1 MTLINT
7 LKKFWKLKVSCSLIL
22 IFLVFQFSFAQFSV
36 LEKISFKSRIT
47 DIEIDH
53 YGFIYQLKYDN
64 LLKLN
69 SKGEILYSYSN
80 KLLGDI
86 SQIDV
91 TNPLRPLLFYKD
103 QGIVTVL
110 DNTLSQQK
118 QEISLNE
125 IGLYQAKCIA
135 NSNFDNG
142 IWLYDIDINEI
153 IKIDYLSNI
162 IYRSGNLSVILNKMN
177 SPVIS
182 LYEKNKKLYAVTKNK
197 IFILDQFGSLINT
210 ITVSASHG
218 LIVNDNQFVC
228 FDGAFIT
235 LYETLNFKTDTIY
248 HNSDFNKI
256 CGYNNQLIGLSKN
269 KKDIFLMQVEQ

>member
-1 MTLINT
+1 
-7 LKKFWKLKVSCSLIL
+7 
-22 IFLVFQFSFAQFSV
+22 V
-36 LEKISFKSRIT
+36 LDKISFKEEIT
-47 DIEIDH
+47 DIQIDH
-53 YGFIYQLKYDN
+53 YGYIYQLKYDN

-69 SKGEILYSYSN
+69 SNGETLYSYSN

-153 IKIDYLSNI
+153 IKIDHLSNI
-162 IYRSGNLSVILNKMN
+162 IYRSGNLSVILDKMS

-182 LYEKNKKLYAVTKNK
+182 LYEKNKRLYAITKNK
-197 IFILDQFGSLINT
+197 VYVLDQFGSLIKTVT
-210 ITVSASHG
+210 ISASNG
-218 LIVNDNQFVC
+218 LIVNENNLVC
-228 FDGAFIT
+228 YDGAFIT
-235 LYETLNFKTDTIY
+235 IYESLNFETDTI
-248 HNSDFNKI
+248 HQKHDFIKI
-256 CGYNNQLIGLSKN
+256 SGYTNQLIGLSKN
-269 KKDIFLMQVEQ
+269 LKDIFLMQLEY

>member
-1 MTLINT
+1 MSLINT
-7 LKKFWKLKVSCSLIL
+7 LKKYWKLKVSFSFILTIL
-22 IFLVFQFSFAQFSV
+22 IFQFSFAQFKI
-36 LEKISFKSRIT
+36 LNKISFKEGIT
-47 DIEIDH
+47 DIQIDH
-53 YGFIYQLKYDN
+53 YGFIYQLNYDN

-69 SKGEILYSYSN
+69 SKGEIIYSYSN

-103 QGIVTVL
+103 QGIITVL

-153 IKIDYLSNI
+153 IKIDHLSNI
-162 IYRSGNLSVILNKMN
+162 IYRSGNLSVILDKMS

-182 LYEKNKKLYAVTKNK
+182 LYEKNKKLYAITKNK
-197 IFILDQFGSLINT
+197 VYVLDQFGSLIKTVT
-210 ITVSASHG
+210 ISASNG
-218 LIVNDNQFVC
+218 LIVNENNLVC
-228 FDGAFIT
+228 YDGAFIT
-235 LYETLNFKTDTIY
+235 IYESFKFKTDTI
-248 HNSDFNKI
+248 HQKHDFIKI
-256 CGYNNQLIGLSKN
+256 SGYTNQLIGLSKN
-269 KKDIFLMQVEQ
+269 QKDIFLMQLEY

>member
-1 MTLINT
+1 
-7 LKKFWKLKVSCSLIL
+7 
-22 IFLVFQFSFAQFSV
+22 V
-36 LEKISFKSRIT
+36 LDKISFKEEIT
-47 DIEIDH
+47 DIQIDH
-53 YGFIYQLKYDN
+53 YGYIYQLKYDN

-69 SKGEILYSYSN
+69 SRGEIIYSYSN

-153 IKIDYLSNI
+153 IKIDHLSNI
-162 IYRSGNLSVILNKMN
+162 IYRSGNLSVILDKMS

-182 LYEKNKKLYAVTKNK
+182 LYEKNKRLYAITKNK
-197 IFILDQFGSLINT
+197 VYVLDQFGSLIK
-210 ITVSASHG
+210 TVNISASNG
-218 LIVNDNQFVC
+218 LIVNENNLVC
-228 FDGAFIT
+228 YDGAFIT
-235 LYETLNFKTDTIY
+235 IYESLNFKTDTI
-248 HNSDFNKI
+248 HQNHDFIKI
-256 CGYNNQLIGLSKN
+256 SGYTNQLIGLSKN
-269 KKDIFLMQVEQ
+269 LKDIFLMQLEY